1 MSDVSSDEEE
11 DDFCDARRFAKLS
24 EFCGSLSGP
33 PLGSRRQADDFCE
46 RLVGGQ
52 ELYKDFKAEVEA
64 EMREVCERIVSDRD
78 VRVSLARFKAI
89 QSLRG
94 SREGRRQAK
103 SEFTVSR
110 QRAVD
115 LCKEALAK
123 ARLTLGA
130 TLQAKAMKLFGSLVP
145 RRIPPSD
152 FSLGEL
158 DHRHFRNAQD
168 SKLLS
173 SAAAKVLERGE
184 RMAEDFHLRTT
195 TLLYQVDASVAPDD
209 REMLPDPLGV
219 GQAMEMMRT
228 LRTFSGAV
236 EGLRECNRR
245 SALATEDF
253 GNFAELSKGKDK
265 VKVVFD
271 PEESLAGLNPARI
284 GKEYVVLRELE
295 FLQHRCGQCV
305 RILKDQGLLSVSL
318 LDMIIDAANNAYSAL
333 EPIADDTKAHDAE
346 KYLLRFHG
354 VRLEQYTW
362 KDDDADLS
370 ESEVSDGDSLFSD
383 LTSEEELEKQ
393 GGASEEEE
401 DSSSGEEEP
410 EAFKVGA
417 GAIGAVLVT
426 KARAKVLKA
435 KADEVKASGQ
445 PNRAELQRAS
455 EAYGDYARASKRAR
469 WSGE

>member
-1 MSDVSSDEEE
+1 
-11 DDFCDARRFAKLS
+11 
-24 EFCGSLSGP
+24 
-33 PLGSRRQADDFCE
+33 
-46 RLVGGQ
+46 
-52 ELYKDFKAEVEA
+52 
-64 EMREVCERIVSDRD
+64 
-78 VRVSLARFKAI
+78 
-89 QSLRG
+89 
-94 SREGRRQAK
+94 
-103 SEFTVSR
+103 
-110 QRAVD
+110 
-115 LCKEALAK
+115 
-123 ARLTLGA
+123 
-130 TLQAKAMKLFGSLVP
+130 MKLFGSLVP

-195 TLLYQVDASVAPDD
+195 TLLFQVDASVAPDD

-253 GNFAELSKGKDK
+253 ANFAELSKGKDK

-284 GKEYVVLRELE
+284 GKEYVLLRELE
-295 FLQHRCGQCV
+295 YIQHRCGQCV
-305 RILKDQGLLSVSL
+305 RILKDDGLLSVSL
-318 LDMIIDAANNAYSAL
+318 LDMIIDAANNAYSVL
-333 EPIADDTKAHDAE
+333 EAIAEDTKAHDAE

-362 KDDDADLS
+362 KDDDADFS
-370 ESEVSDGDSLFSD
+370 ESEVSDGESLFSD
-383 LTSEEELEKQ
+383 LTSEEDKDDKM
-393 GGASEEEE
+393 EEE

-410 EAFKVGA
+410 ETFKVGA

-426 KARAKVLKA
+426 KARVKVLKA
-435 KADEVKASGQ
+435 KSDALKAEGK
-445 PNRAELQRAS
+445 PHRAELERAS